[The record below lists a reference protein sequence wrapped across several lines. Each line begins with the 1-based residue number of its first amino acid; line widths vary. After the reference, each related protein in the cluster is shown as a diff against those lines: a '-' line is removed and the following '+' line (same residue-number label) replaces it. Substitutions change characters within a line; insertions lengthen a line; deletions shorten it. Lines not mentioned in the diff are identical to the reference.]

1 MTGKITRIWCIV
13 FLTLISVILGINSS
27 SLTAFAQ
34 DENNPEAEENTQ
46 VLDEFSPSPL
56 ESTEPDPLLPNPPP
70 VGEILSETEQEKLA
84 PELDKLNA
92 DYTMPF
98 EIPTMELKL
107 NNLCNLKCRM
117 CHPMDS
123 TSWNDW
129 KEVEEFYVAEE
140 GNAINKSQ
148 YLAVEKIFPHA
159 SKIAIPHSSL
169 KEKVKG
175 AKAVIRTGD
184 FSPYS
189 NVILSSGV
197 SFSNYS
203 SIIPEA

>member
-1 MTGKITRIWCIV
+1 MLPMKDGERMKKKGILNREISRVIATMGHYDLLVVADAGLPIPIDADCID
-13 FLTLISVILGINSS
+13 LVI
-27 SLTAFAQ
+27 
-34 DENNPEAEENTQ
+34 
-46 VLDEFSPSPL
+46 
-56 ESTEPDPLLPNPPP
+56 
-70 VGEILSETEQEKLA
+70 
-84 PELDKLNA
+84 DK
-92 DYTMPF
+92 D
-98 EIPTMELKL
+98 IPTVLQILKL
-107 NNLCNLKCRM
+107 LSSEL
-117 CHPMDS
+117 
-123 TSWNDW
+123 
-129 KEVEEFYVAEE
+129 EVEEFYVAEE
-140 GNAINKSQ
+140 GNGINKSQ

-159 SKIAIPHSSL
+159 SKIVMPHSSL

>member
-1 MTGKITRIWCIV
+1 MLPKKDRKLMKKKGILNREISRVLATMGHYDLLVVADAGLPIPIDADCIDLV
-13 FLTLISVILGINSS
+13 V
-27 SLTAFAQ
+27 
-34 DENNPEAEENTQ
+34 
-46 VLDEFSPSPL
+46 
-56 ESTEPDPLLPNPPP
+56 
-70 VGEILSETEQEKLA
+70 
-84 PELDKLNA
+84 DK
-92 DYTMPF
+92 D
-98 EIPTMELKL
+98 IPTVLQILKL
-107 NNLCNLKCRM
+107 LSSEL
-117 CHPMDS
+117 
-123 TSWNDW
+123 
-129 KEVEEFYVAEE
+129 EVEEFYVAEE

-159 SKIAIPHSSL
+159 SKISIPHSSL

-203 SIIPEA
+203 SIISEA

>member
-1 MTGKITRIWCIV
+1 MLPKKDRKLMKKKGILNREISRVLATMGHYDLLVVADAGLPIPIDADCIDLV
-13 FLTLISVILGINSS
+13 VDKDFPT
-27 SLTAFAQ
+27 
-34 DENNPEAEENTQ
+34 
-46 VLDEFSPSPL
+46 VLQ
-56 ESTEPDPLLPNPPP
+56 
-70 VGEILSETEQEKLA
+70 I
-84 PELDKLNA
+84 
-92 DYTMPF
+92 
-98 EIPTMELKL
+98 LKL
-107 NNLCNLKCRM
+107 LSSEL
-117 CHPMDS
+117 
-123 TSWNDW
+123 
-129 KEVEEFYVAEE
+129 EVEEFYVAEE

-159 SKIAIPHSSL
+159 SKISIPHSSL

-203 SIIPEA
+203 SIISEA

>member
-1 MTGKITRIWCIV
+1 MLPKKDRKLMKKKGILNREISRVLATMGHYDLLVVADAGLPIPIDADCIDLV
-13 FLTLISVILGINSS
+13 VDKDFPT
-27 SLTAFAQ
+27 
-34 DENNPEAEENTQ
+34 
-46 VLDEFSPSPL
+46 VLQ
-56 ESTEPDPLLPNPPP
+56 
-70 VGEILSETEQEKLA
+70 I
-84 PELDKLNA
+84 
-92 DYTMPF
+92 
-98 EIPTMELKL
+98 LKL
-107 NNLCNLKCRM
+107 LSSEL
-117 CHPMDS
+117 
-123 TSWNDW
+123 
-129 KEVEEFYVAEE
+129 EVEEFYVAEE
-140 GNAINKSQ
+140 GNAINESQ
-148 YLAVEKIFPHA
+148 YLAVENIFPHA

>member
-1 MTGKITRIWCIV
+1 MLPKKDRKLMKKKGILNREISRVLATMGHYDLLVVADAGLPIPIDADCIDLV
-13 FLTLISVILGINSS
+13 V
-27 SLTAFAQ
+27 
-34 DENNPEAEENTQ
+34 
-46 VLDEFSPSPL
+46 
-56 ESTEPDPLLPNPPP
+56 
-70 VGEILSETEQEKLA
+70 
-84 PELDKLNA
+84 DK
-92 DYTMPF
+92 D
-98 EIPTMELKL
+98 IPTVLQILKL
-107 NNLCNLKCRM
+107 LSSEL
-117 CHPMDS
+117 
-123 TSWNDW
+123 
-129 KEVEEFYVAEE
+129 EVEEFYVAEE

-159 SKIAIPHSSL
+159 SKISIPHSSL

>member
-1 MTGKITRIWCIV
+1 MLPMKDGERMKKKGILNREISRVIATMGHYDLLVVADAGLPIPIDADCIDLV
-13 FLTLISVILGINSS
+13 V
-27 SLTAFAQ
+27 
-34 DENNPEAEENTQ
+34 
-46 VLDEFSPSPL
+46 
-56 ESTEPDPLLPNPPP
+56 
-70 VGEILSETEQEKLA
+70 
-84 PELDKLNA
+84 DK
-92 DYTMPF
+92 D
-98 EIPTMELKL
+98 IPTVLQILKL
-107 NNLCNLKCRM
+107 LSSEL
-117 CHPMDS
+117 
-123 TSWNDW
+123 
-129 KEVEEFYVAEE
+129 EVEEFYVAEE
-140 GNAINKSQ
+140 GNAMNKSQ

-159 SKIAIPHSSL
+159 SKISIPHSSL

>member
-1 MTGKITRIWCIV
+1 MITTMGHYDLLVVADAGLPIPIDADCIDLV
-13 FLTLISVILGINSS
+13 V
-27 SLTAFAQ
+27 
-34 DENNPEAEENTQ
+34 
-46 VLDEFSPSPL
+46 
-56 ESTEPDPLLPNPPP
+56 
-70 VGEILSETEQEKLA
+70 
-84 PELDKLNA
+84 DK
-92 DYTMPF
+92 D
-98 EIPTMELKL
+98 IPTVLQILKL
-107 NNLCNLKCRM
+107 LSSEL
-117 CHPMDS
+117 
-123 TSWNDW
+123 
-129 KEVEEFYVAEE
+129 EVEEFYVAEE
-140 GNAINKSQ
+140 GNAMNKSQ

-159 SKIAIPHSSL
+159 SKISIPHSSL